1 MREEGRDRVV
11 ISMTYSL
18 GSAYGSVSSG
28 GISRSVPGTVEEA
41 LFPTIALAD
50 ADLPPPAQRL
60 EATIRRASRTTCGYQ
75 MDDAA

>member
-1 MREEGRDRVV
+1 MREEGRDGVV

-18 GSAYGSVSSG
+18 GCAYGSVSSG
-28 GISRSVPGTVEEA
+28 GISRGVPGTVEEA
-41 LFPTIALAD
+41 RFPATALAD
-50 ADLPPPAQRL
+50 VDPPPPAQRL